1 MSNISYTF
9 RSHSERRGELAWGVV
24 EEEIQANMYIFW
36 LRCIFQTVM
45 EIIKFGLVQESIILK
60 V

>member
-1 MSNISYTF
+1 
-9 RSHSERRGELAWGVV
+9 VV